1 MKVAIVGGG
10 IVGLTTALQ
19 LQDELRNAEVTVFAS
34 DFDNNV
40 SHVAAGLFRIGSS
53 YSGPTEK
60 ITKYLDN
67 NIFRLILIKLR
78 WSNKLRF

>member
-10 IVGLTTALQ
+10 IIGLTTALQ
-19 LQDELRNAEVTVFAS
+19 LQNELRNAQVTVFAT
-34 DFDNNV
+34 DFDNTV

-60 ITKYLDN
+60 ITRYIDN
-67 NIFRLILIKLR
+67 TFYLILVKCLYF
-78 WSNKLRF
+78 SNKLF